1 MVRKSLLD
9 VISSIAEY
17 PNRIKTLIPPKI
29 LFDACYTLLYL
40 RYNLSSKTRNQ
51 LQTVIPIV
59 EELLILSERDDK
71 EEYAQLLTLV
81 KRLLYNRTIITTQ
94 NDEPDVDFPHYSKI
108 TGFNGITELYRA
120 YIGADTNQ
128 KEEVLLAEIESKA
141 SKQIQDYYNL
151 YTVIRAETD
160 LIARTV
166 DVLADKYKLSPSQ
179 LVQELSNI
187 MFNEYEKVSETQ
199 YETIESEILTDID
212 TLVST
217 VSNDIQKSYSLPCFI
232 PELDIVV
239 KGFVPNAVY
248 MLAGTLGTGKS
259 GTLLNIALGL
269 TLSAALF
276 RDVIKQHLPAQYR
289 NHKPIVVYITLE
301 NSKELTHTRLA
312 QILFDLSYDEIRNV
326 QDLSNYIKQFKK
338 GTPFK
343 ELFAKALKHCGFV
356 IVDAVS
362 SNFGFAELEQKI
374 KTYIH
379 SGLYPVAI
387 VLDYMDEMY
396 VPANLY
402 SENRFK
408 YGIIASGL
416 KSIAATYNLTIITA
430 TQLNRKAMESE
441 ELTLAY
447 LSESIEHAK
456 KLDYVVGIRSELIP
470 NHALIEPDKYI
481 LTKDKK
487 RKNSDELELT
497 QPTQTILPRFYT
509 RVMLFA
515 TMKDRV
521 TGSADGRIRYI
532 VSCPKSKFGFLSQ
545 QYMPYLY
552 VLSLYKTGIMNRF
565 DPAIVSELIANMK
578 KLVNALQINEESF
591 GLGDIFRLT
600 QIAPAELTEE
610 QLYGLVQ
617 LALPI
622 PNNHL
627 LTVLQSANEYVLTLF
642 DALLSNEDSNLQDTG
657 RPETTLIQSI
667 SENEIVS
674 TESDSVQKAERIDD
688 IDQIIL

>member
-1 MVRKSLLD
+1 MTKKNLLD
-9 VISSIAEY
+9 TITSITEY
-17 PNRIKTLIPPKI
+17 TNKIKTLIPSKL
-29 LFDACYTLLYL
+29 LFDATYVLLYL
-40 RYNLSSKTRNQ
+40 RHNISSRTINQ
-51 LQTVIPIV
+51 LQTIIPIV
-59 EELLILSERDDK
+59 EELLMLSDREDK
-71 EEYAQLLTLV
+71 EEFLRLLSLV
-81 KRLLYNRTIITTQ
+81 KKTLYARSLITM
-94 NDEPDVDFPHYSKI
+94 NENEPDYDFPHYSKV
-108 TGFNGITELYRA
+108 TGFNNVIELYRA
-120 YIGADTNQ
+120 YVGTDIEQT
-128 KEEVLLAEIESKA
+128 EESLLTQIETKL
-141 SKQIQDYYNL
+141 SKQVQDYYNL
-151 YTVIRAETD
+151 YTIVLAETE

-166 DVLADKYKLSPSQ
+166 QVLSEKHKIAPSQ

-187 MFNEYEKVSETQ
+187 MFAEYEKVSETQ
-199 YETIESEILTDID
+199 YQAIESEILTDIE
-212 TLVST
+212 TLISSVSSD
-217 VSNDIQKSYSLPCFI
+217 VQKSYSLPCFI

-259 GTLLNIALGL
+259 GTLLNIGLGL
-269 TLSAALF
+269 TLSIGLF
-276 RDVIKQHLPAQYR
+276 RNVIKEHLPVQYR

-326 QDLSNYIKQFKK
+326 QDLTNYIKQFKK

-343 ELFAKALKHCGFV
+343 DLFAKALKHCGFV

-362 SNFGFAELEQKI
+362 SNFGLAELEQKI
-374 KTYIH
+374 KTFIH

-396 VPANLY
+396 IPSNLY

-430 TQLNRKAMESE
+430 TQLNRKAMESD

-456 KLDYVVGIRSELIP
+456 KLDYVVGIRSEVVP
-470 NHALIEPDKYI
+470 NHALIEPDRYI

-487 RKNSDELELT
+487 RKNSDEIELEQNIQGL
-497 QPTQTILPRFYT
+497 IPRFYT

-521 TGSADGRIRYI
+521 TGSADGKTRYI
-532 VSCPKSKFGFLSQ
+532 LSCPKSKFGFLSQ

-565 DPAIVSELIANMK
+565 DTALISELLENTK
-578 KLVNALQINEESF
+578 KLINVLQINEDTF
-591 GLGDIFRLT
+591 GIGQLIKMS
-600 QIAPAELTEE
+600 QMSPAELTEE
-610 QLYGLVQ
+610 TLYGLIQ
-617 LALPI
+617 LGLSI
-622 PNNHL
+622 PNNL
-627 LTVLQSANEYVLTLF
+627 LLNTLQNVNEYVLTLF
-642 DALLSNEDSNLQDTG
+642 DALLTQDT
-657 RPETTLIQSI
+657 ENKEI
-667 SENEIVS
+667 SEKNIDIPMTSVSITNTTIQTESTITKNDLTDIDEIV
-674 TESDSVQKAERIDD
+674 
-688 IDQIIL
+688 L